1 METHVN
7 SWGNSL
13 AVRLPKNL
21 SELYGLSKGT
31 AIDILATESGIL
43 LRPIPDSLEKMKEMV
58 ADVDIEAMCAAIT
71 DENRPAPEDFDWG
84 VPVGKEIW

>member
-1 METHVN
+1 METYIN

-21 SELYGLSKGT
+21 SELYGLSKGASVDIS
-31 AIDILATESGIL
+31 AIDGGIF
-43 LRPIPDSLEKMKEMV
+43 LRPIKDPLETMKEMV

-71 DENRPAPEDFDWG
+71 DENRPSPEDFDFG
-84 VPVGKEIW
+84 VPMGKEIW